1 MLSFLQLLRSEKRG
15 DLLWMNLASFRPP
28 LLYGTLSALSIRFLS
43 RNFPTEEIP
52 LAIFWPFG
60 IIDLENKMCGSWRKV
75 GAPPACTGER
85 APTQRPEAAPH
96 GYHYTVFSGPLQA
109 ICSWLSLGN
118 LCFAIPWGAPQ
129 TFVRMGI
136 CLLACRV
143 GSLEPA
149 RHICFSPTSFGE
161 RQPFPGRTVGK
172 HDVRNQL
179 ILSKNELILQKDYA
193 TGRYYAMFWAS
204 STTDFSWSN

>member
-28 LLYGTLSALSIRFLS
+28 LLYGMLSALSIRFLS
-43 RNFPTEEIP
+43 RNLPTEEIP

-60 IIDLENKMCGSWRKV
+60 IIDLENKICGSWRKV
-75 GAPPACTGER
+75 GAPPACTGDSSTYTTAWGRTAWAPLYSFFR
-85 APTQRPEAAPH
+85 AIAS
-96 GYHYTVFSGPLQA
+96 V
-109 ICSWLSLGN
+109 CSWKPLGN
-118 LCFAIPWGAPQ
+118 LCLAVPWGAPQ

-172 HDVRNQL
+172 TQWQESVDFAQKRVDFTKRL
-179 ILSKNELILQKDYA
+179 CIRKILCYVLSKFNNWFQLE
-193 TGRYYAMFWAS
+193 
-204 STTDFSWSN
+204 